1 MSNMILELYKQLAD
15 GRYVIGINAGK
26 TSDLYN
32 DFDKHMPY
40 VRKELDQDLVE
51 YISDSAR
58 DLYKEDF
65 IYLKTLEIMELSRIM
80 RTSLLFLVIGM
91 ALLFLSILANE
102 ELTAETTVITKVFAG
117 GLTVAAWVS
126 LWEALAT
133 FIVNWTP
140 FSRKIKLYDRIAN
153 APVDFL

>member
-1 MSNMILELYKQLAD
+1 
-15 GRYVIGINAGK
+15 
-26 TSDLYN
+26 
-32 DFDKHMPY
+32 
-40 VRKELDQDLVE
+40 
-51 YISDSAR
+51 
-58 DLYKEDF
+58 
-65 IYLKTLEIMELSRIM
+65 M